1 MTRNLSRASSSTF
14 CVCLAWK
21 ERRPGVRLYVSSG
34 QWLAVL
40 PGGQGLGRREMG
52 GSMTRR
58 CCVAGPSGWAQ
69 TARMIVPGG
78 CPPERR
84 LNIQGTPVGVPSLL
98 LVAVV

>member
-1 MTRNLSRASSSTF
+1 MEGEAAWGQALCQLWA
-14 CVCLAWK
+14 VAGGLARW
-21 ERRPGVRLYVSSG
+21 
-34 QWLAVL
+34 
-40 PGGQGLGRREMG
+40 QGLGRREMG